1 MNTLTAC
8 GLFSKTKEGMFAM
21 KLTLDWLLTQ
31 STLQGLK
38 LLTCHSLTSTQICG
52 VNIMD
57 NPDTVQ
63 WIKPGELILTTGYIF
78 VGHTDLQKQI
88 PADLKKAGC
97 AALCIKSKRFFDE
110 IPPEILESAE
120 QAQLPIIELPYQYSL
135 SDISEEISRQLY
147 HLQFEEIASE
157 QSLFNELFNGYFQ
170 KKPLSELLEIVAQYL
185 GCPVFILDK
194 QQQNIW
200 SSQSEFAVPLDETPS
215 AVFPFSNPR
224 YSLCIYDKTNR
235 ELPVSTLTHVVKIL
249 DFSRVNIGMRSSGRQ
264 NYYDSFFQFVM
275 NEENFSESTA
285 IQISEYYGFPYPCS
299 AICVLLSAAN
309 KHTLHTQ
316 EISAECQRILHNL
329 SITLNSYFLAWNQNL
344 ICLCFFDEKSKSAS
358 YNAKCFVASA
368 QKELFFPVLFGISR
382 PIPRKLPDAFQEAS
396 FMLSLSRIFP
406 DKKVFFFHDY
416 LIFHQIAALSED
428 EKNEFYTMTVKPLV
442 DFDRENH
449 TSLTETLQKYFECHL
464 NSSLAA
470 SKLYIHRNTF
480 LNRMEKIQSLI
491 DFHPDDPHNLFSIYY
506 GLCIYLNLS

>member
-1 MNTLTAC
+1 
-8 GLFSKTKEGMFAM
+8 MFAM

-31 STLQGLK
+31 STLKGLK

-63 WIKPGELILTTGYIF
+63 WIKPGELILTTGYVF
-78 VGHTDLQKQI
+78 VGHTDLQQQI
-88 PADLKKAGC
+88 PANLKKVGC

-110 IPPEILESAE
+110 IPPAMLEAAE
-120 QAQLPIIELPYQYSL
+120 QAELPLIELPYQYSL

-170 KKPLSELLEIVAQYL
+170 KKSLSELLDIVAQYL

-200 SSQSEFAVPLDETPS
+200 SSRSDCAVLPEETPS
-215 AVFPFSNPR
+215 IVLPFSNPR
-224 YSLCIYDKTNR
+224 YSLCIYDQENR
-235 ELPVSTLTHVVKIL
+235 ELPLSTLTHVVKIL
-249 DFSRVNIGMRSSGRQ
+249 DFSRVNMGIRQTGRP

-275 NEENFSESTA
+275 NEETFSESMA
-285 IQISEYYGFPYPCS
+285 IQLSEYYGFPYPCS
-299 AICVLLSAAN
+299 AVCVLLSATD
-309 KHTLHTQ
+309 KSILHTQ
-316 EISAECQRILHNL
+316 EVSSECQRILHEL

-344 ICLCFFDEKSKSAS
+344 ICICFFNSKSKSAS
-358 YNAKCFVASA
+358 DNTKCFVEAA
-368 QKELFFPVLFGISR
+368 KKELLPTVLFGISR
-382 PIPRKLPDAFQEAS
+382 PLPRKLPDAFQEAS

-406 DKKVFFFHDY
+406 DKTVFFFQDY
-416 LIFHQIAALSED
+416 LIFHQIAALSDD
-428 EKNEFYTMTVKPLV
+428 EKQEFYTMTVKPLV

-449 TSLTETLQKYFECHL
+449 TCLTDTLQKYFECHL

-470 SKLYIHRNTF
+470 SRLYIHRNTF

-506 GLCIYLNLS
+506 GLCIYLSLS